1 MLLTC
6 LLLAWLFLCLPL
18 EPVKPF
24 QFFLP
29 RRTGWLIRP
38 TSLDKLPNVQCC
50 LGGQFA
56 EQLELRLL
64 VQGGGGGA
72 GDNGVSD
79 ITLAQ

>member
-1 MLLTC
+1 LLVVV
-6 LLLAWLFLCLPL
+6 LCLPL

-38 TSLDKLPNVQCC
+38 TSPDKLASEC
-50 LGGQFA
+50 GSAGQFA
-56 EQLELRLL
+56 QELELRLL